1 MSCVIFMQNDNRE
14 SCAQNDYVGQNYQNE
29 AVLGLCDEDVSI
41 LFEDT
46 SSCINDL

>member
-1 MSCVIFMQNDNRE
+1 MLYFCRMTIE
-14 SCAQNDYVGQNYQNE
+14 SLNCAQNDYVGQNYQNE

-46 SSCINDL
+46 SSCIYDL